1 MDMEENNVKIFWKP
15 VDGGELK
22 ELKGVAKSDDF
33 KFEPLKES
41 VDVQYDPTPVAKE
54 YSFSF
59 DMQLTPKQFKSIRKM
74 FRSRLPRKFK
84 KRYKNMVAKKFS
96 IKPSKLRF
104 RYNGVFNK
112 E

>member
-1 MDMEENNVKIFWKP
+1 MEENNVKIFWKP

-22 ELKGVAKSDDF
+22 ELKGVTKIEG
-33 KFEPLKES
+33 FEPLEKH
-41 VDVQYDPTPVAKE
+41 VNVQYDPKPVTKE

-59 DMQLTPKQFKSIRKM
+59 DMQLTPKQFNSIRKM

-84 KRYKNMVAKKFS
+84 KRYKNMVAKKFG

-104 RYNGVFNK
+104 RYNGVFTK

>member
-1 MDMEENNVKIFWKP
+1 MEENKVKIFWKP

-22 ELKGVAKSDDF
+22 ELECATKSDGF
-33 KFEPLKES
+33 EFEPLEEP

-59 DMQLTPKQFKSIRKM
+59 DMDISSKQFQSIRKL
-74 FRSRLPRKFK
+74 FKNRLPRKFK
-84 KRYKNMVAKKFS
+84 KQYKNMVAKKFG

-104 RYNGVFNK
+104 RYNGVFTH

>member
-22 ELKGVAKSDDF
+22 ELKGVTKIEG
-33 KFEPLKES
+33 FEPLEKP
-41 VDVQYDPTPVAKE
+41 VNVQYDPTPVTKE
-54 YSFSF
+54 YSISF

-84 KRYKNMVAKKFS
+84 KRYKNMVAKKFG

-104 RYNGVFNK
+104 RYNGVFTH

>member
-1 MDMEENNVKIFWKP
+1 MEENKVKIFWKP
-15 VDGGELK
+15 IDGEEFK
-22 ELKGVAKSDDF
+22 ELEHVGKVEGFD
-33 KFEPLKES
+33 FEPSEEPIN
-41 VDVQYDPTPVAKE
+41 VQYDTTSETKE

-84 KRYKNMVAKKFS
+84 KRYKNMVAKKVG

-104 RYNGVFNK
+104 WYNGVFTHK
-112 E
+112 

>member
-1 MDMEENNVKIFWKP
+1 MEENNVKIFWKP

-22 ELKGVAKSDDF
+22 ELKRVTKIEG
-33 KFEPLKES
+33 FEPLKES

-84 KRYKNMVAKKFS
+84 KRYKNMVAKKFG

>member
-1 MDMEENNVKIFWKP
+1 MEQNNMKIFWKP

-22 ELKGVAKSDDF
+22 EIQCVTESDGF
-33 KFEPLKES
+33 TFEPLEEPVNVK
-41 VDVQYDPTPVAKE
+41 YDPTPVTKE

-84 KRYKNMVAKKFS
+84 KQYKNMVAKKFG

-104 RYNGVFNK
+104 RYNGVFTHK
-112 E
+112 